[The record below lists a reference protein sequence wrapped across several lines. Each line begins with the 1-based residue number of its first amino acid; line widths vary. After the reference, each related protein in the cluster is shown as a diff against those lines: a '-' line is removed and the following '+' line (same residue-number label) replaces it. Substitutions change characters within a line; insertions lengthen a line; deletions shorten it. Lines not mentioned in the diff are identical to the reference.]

1 MSGIFGADHCAG
13 LTLYAVLREL
23 QTLLNVWTGAC
34 RTCLQ
39 PYRDWHPPDS
49 T

>member
-1 MSGIFGADHCAG
+1 M
-13 LTLYAVLREL
+13 L

-34 RTCLQ
+34 RTCHRPYEPLQ
-39 PYRDWHPPDS
+39 DQPLQLLGV